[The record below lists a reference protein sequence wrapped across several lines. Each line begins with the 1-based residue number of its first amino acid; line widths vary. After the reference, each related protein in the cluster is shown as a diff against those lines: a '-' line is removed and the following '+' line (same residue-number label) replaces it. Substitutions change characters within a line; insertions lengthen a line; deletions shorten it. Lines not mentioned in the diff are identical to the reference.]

1 MMLNISSALRSPGT
15 AIPFVH
21 KESLEDTVVLGE
33 TVTFPAP
40 VVLKGTYSIVDN
52 ALVIKGQLSATARGE
67 CARCL
72 SPVDYPLDVAVRE
85 TFLRVDPREKVEDDP
100 WEERLVFT
108 GTKVDL
114 SHLFL
119 SLVLLDLPI
128 RFLCAQGCQSPG
140 EIVPEDELLSQDNN
154 LDDAHPF
161 AALKQLYTKFQ
172 EE

>member
-1 MMLNISSALRSPGT
+1 MLDISLALRSPGM
-15 AIPFVH
+15 AVPFVH

-40 VVLKGTYSIVDN
+40 AVLKGTYSVVDD
-52 ALVIKGQLSATARGE
+52 ALVIKGRLSVTAKGE

-72 SPVDYPLDVAVRE
+72 SPVDYPVNVPVHE
-85 TFLRVDPREKVEDDP
+85 TYLRADPREEAEDDP

-108 GTKVDL
+108 GIRVDL
-114 SHLFL
+114 SHLIM

-128 RFLCAQGCQSPG
+128 RFLCKQGCQSPQ
-140 EIVPEDELLSQDNN
+140 EIVPEEELLSQDNN

-161 AALKQLYTKFQ
+161 SALKQLYTKFQ

>member
-1 MMLNISSALRSPGT
+1 MMLDISLALRSPGT

-21 KESLEDTVVLGE
+21 RQSLEDTPVLGE
-33 TVTFPAP
+33 TVTFPQPAVLAGTCS
-40 VVLKGTYSIVDN
+40 VVDD
-52 ALVIKGQLSATARGE
+52 ALVIKGRLSVTARGE

-72 SPVDYPLDVAVRE
+72 SPVDYPVDVAVHE
-85 TFLRVDPREKVEDDP
+85 TFFRADPREAAEGDS

-108 GTKVDL
+108 GTRVDL
-114 SHLFL
+114 SHLIL

-128 RFLCAQGCQSPG
+128 RFLCAQGCQSPQ
-140 EIVPEDELLSQDNN
+140 EIVPEEQFQSRYNN

-161 AALKQLYTKFQ
+161 SALKQLYTKFQ

>member
-1 MMLNISSALRSPGT
+1 MMLDISLALRSPGT

-21 KESLEDTVVLGE
+21 KEGLEDTVILGE

-40 VVLKGTYSIVDN
+40 AVLKGTCSIVDN
-52 ALVIKGQLSATARGE
+52 ALLIKGRLSVTAKGT

-72 SPVDYPLDVAVRE
+72 SPVDYPVNVPVHE
-85 TFLRVDPREKVEDDP
+85 TYLRADPREEVKDDP

-114 SHLFL
+114 SHLIM

-128 RFLCAQGCQSPG
+128 RFLCAQGCQPLE
-140 EIVPEDELLSQDNN
+140 EIIPEEELPSKDDN
-154 LDDAHPF
+154 LDEAHPF
-161 AALKQLYTKFQ
+161 SALKQLYTKFQ